1 MISWSD
7 KQHEQLNKLIE
18 EDHVHLKNIGN
29 ELVTLKSETM
39 RLPEDT
45 KVLRVTAN
53 KFHKNSLNTVF
64 IFLN

>member
-1 MISWSD
+1 M
-7 KQHEQLNKLIE
+7 KHLNKLIE
-18 EDHVHLKNIGN
+18 EEHVHLKKIGN

-39 RLPEDT
+39 RLPKDN
-45 KVLRVTAN
+45 KVLKVTAN